1 MAMDLGLRG
10 KPALICGASSG
21 LGYAVAE
28 ALAREGCKVAI
39 NARTAGSLRAAAD
52 KLRSETGAEV
62 VPLAADVSLPK
73 EAEKLVKE
81 AAKAFGKL
89 DIVMANAGGPPTG
102 PFLSHDHATWVKALE
117 TNFLSTVSLFRAALP
132 GMLERKWGRLMVVTS
147 LSALEPIG
155 GLILSSG
162 SRPGVL
168 GLVKGLSDEVAPQGV
183 TVNAFCPGMFGTARL
198 EELWEAR
205 AKAAKITVDQ
215 AKEKAI
221 AGIPVGRL
229 GEPAEFGALAAFVA
243 SERAG
248 FITGQALRIDG
259 GQGRAI

>member
-1 MAMDLGLRG
+1 MDLGLKGRS
-10 KPALICGASSG
+10 ALICGASSG

-52 KLRSETGAEV
+52 KLRSETGAEAV
-62 VPLAADVSLPK
+62 ALPADVSVAK
-73 EAEKLVKE
+73 EAEQLVKD

-89 DIVMANAGGPPTG
+89 DIVMANAGGPPAG

-132 GMLERKWGRLMVVTS
+132 GMLDRKWGRLMVVTS
-147 LSALEPIG
+147 LSALEPIA

-168 GLVKGLSDEVAPQGV
+168 GLVKGLSDEVAPHGV

-198 EELWEAR
+198 DELWEAR
-205 AKAAKITVDQ
+205 AKAAKSTIDE
-215 AKEKAI
+215 AKQKAI

-229 GEPAEFGALAAFVA
+229 GDPAEFGALAAFVA

-259 GQGRAI
+259 GAGRAI

>member
-1 MAMDLGLRG
+1 
-10 KPALICGASSG
+10 LICGASSG
-21 LGYAVAE
+21 LGYSVAE
-28 ALAREGCKVAI
+28 ALAREGCRVAI
-39 NARTAGSLRAAAD
+39 NARTPSALRTAAERLQKATGS
-52 KLRSETGAEV
+52 EV
-62 VPLAADVSLPK
+62 VALPADVSVPTD
-73 EAEKLVKE
+73 AEGLVRD
-81 AAKAFGKL
+81 AAKALGKV
-89 DIVMANAGGPPTG
+89 DIVMANAGGPPAG
-102 PFLSHDHATWVKALE
+102 PFLSHDHAAWVKALE

-147 LSALEPIG
+147 ISALEPIP

-168 GLVKGLSDEVAPQGV
+168 GLVKGLSDEVAPHGV

-198 EELWEAR
+198 DELWEAR
-205 AKAAKITVDQ
+205 AKAAKSTVDE
-215 AKEKAI
+215 AKQKAI

-248 FITGQALRIDG
+248 FLTGQALRIDG

>member
-1 MAMDLGLRG
+1 MELGLKG
-10 KPALICGASSG
+10 KTALICGASSG

-28 ALAREGCKVAI
+28 ALAREGCRVAI
-39 NARTAGSLRAAAD
+39 NARTPGSLRTAAD
-52 KLRSETGAEV
+52 KLRSDTGAEIV
-62 VPLAADVSLPK
+62 ALPADVSVPT
-73 EAEKLVKE
+73 EAERLVLE
-81 AAKAFGKL
+81 ASKAFGRL
-89 DIVMANAGGPPTG
+89 DIAMANAGGPPAG
-102 PFLSHDHATWVKALE
+102 PFLSHDHAAWVKALE

-147 LSALEPIG
+147 LSALEPIQ

-168 GLVKGLSDEVAPQGV
+168 GLVKGLSDEVAPHGV

-198 EELWEAR
+198 DELWEAR
-205 AKAAKITVDQ
+205 AKAAKTTVDE
-215 AKEKAI
+215 AKQKAI

-229 GEPAEFGALAAFVA
+229 GAPVEFGALAAFVA

-248 FITGQALRIDG
+248 FLTGQALRIDG